1 MIQMQ
6 SLLKIADNSGA
17 RSVMCIKVLGGS
29 KRRYANIGDVIKV
42 AVREAI
48 PTGKVKKGQVVDAL
62 IVRSKK
68 GVRRRDGSLIKFDEA
83 MKQTI
88 EMASAGKDL
97 GKKGT
102 LREILKSK
110 NKGIVTGINM
120 VKKHT
125 KPNPEMGITGG
136 VVEQEAAISLSNLAI
151 WNPKKKSKDKIAYST
166 SKDGKKIRLYKSDG
180 AEIK

>member
-1 MIQMQ
+1 MNKAIFQTK
-6 SLLKIADNSGA
+6 L
-17 RSVMCIKVLGGS
+17 RT
-29 KRRYANIGDVIKV
+29 GDEVIV
-42 AVREAI
+42 I
-48 PTGKVKKGQVVDAL
+48 
-62 IVRSKK
+62 S
-68 GVRRRDGSLIKFDEA
+68 
-83 MKQTI
+83 
-88 EMASAGKDL
+88 GKDL